1 MSLVNNQ
8 ITATSRQLRHLRI
21 SFSIVYTIFASEG
34 EFILAAE
41 PQPFMVLFI
50 LFFLRTIKGYAYGSA
65 ASAFAARS
73 LKKKQNDKIFIQPFV
88 DDAKCGECH
97 INMYTNVKMYL
108 DDDRLHLE
116 NHRSASG
123 NNTRLSQWRI
133 QGGGG
138 GFQPPPPSNKSSTYI
153 NIRFSRLV
161 NVTIWLLIE
170 WFRSV

>member
-21 SFSIVYTIFASEG
+21 SFSIVYTSCGTVALYG
-34 EFILAAE
+34 
-41 PQPFMVLFI
+41 PFY
-50 LFFLRTIKGYAYGSA
+50 LFFLQTIKGYGSA

-97 INMYTNVKMYL
+97 INMYTNVQMYL
-108 DDDRLHLE
+108 NDDRLHLE

-123 NNTRLSQWRI
+123 NNTCLSGSIWNLGVPITTSR
-133 QGGGG
+133 
-138 GFQPPPPSNKSSTYI
+138 FQCSDGLGMFRNYSA
-153 NIRFSRLV
+153 
-161 NVTIWLLIE
+161 VTTLIK
-170 WFRSV
+170 